1 MFCGDLRCFFAKS
14 VLSRFMHFCMK
25 KNLARNC
32 IGGEKMINMRYDQHT
47 LQQTNIMLLED
58 DETISQNNKN
68 YLSANTVFIL
78 RHAKL
83 QSL

>member
-1 MFCGDLRCFFAKS
+1 MT
-14 VLSRFMHFCMK
+14 
-25 KNLARNC
+25 
-32 IGGEKMINMRYDQHT
+32 NMRYDQHT

-58 DETISQNNKN
+58 DEAISQNNKN

-83 QSL
+83 KSLFVSLL